1 MKPTILFSK
10 AACPRCTIQK
20 KRFDIAKHPYV
31 EVSLDGNNEARDWAV
46 QAGYKRLPV
55 VIHADDVNYEGAAKF
70 ADLSD

>member
-20 KRFDIAKHPYV
+20 KRYEIAKHPYT

-46 QAGYKRLPV
+46 QKGYKQLPV
-55 VIHADDVNYEGAAKF
+55 IIHGDDVNYEEAMQLVGTG
-70 ADLSD
+70 D